1 MTRQQLDELWDDYR
15 DGTLGAA
22 DRAAFDEALRQDE
35 QAASLFKAESQ
46 WLASMAQEGAAARGE
61 SPDGGQFTRRVLD
74 KWHEESAVAGR
85 IGFANRRG
93 WFVGIAAAVAACIG
107 GALLLS
113 TIQTQPTDP
122 GKGTVVVNPPPPVAA
137 PKADAVAMLL
147 TSAGD
152 SFASAAAQPAR
163 LRQTVS
169 TAADMLDVNK
179 LFSLLD
185 PGVPDPALLT
195 RPAGG

>member
-1 MTRQQLDELWDDYR
+1 MTRQQLEQLWDDYR

-35 QAASLFKAESQ
+35 QAAALFKAESQ
-46 WLASMAQEGAAARGE
+46 WLASMADEGASARGE
-61 SPDGGQFTRRVLD
+61 SADGGLFAQRVLG
-74 KWHEESAVAGR
+74 KWHEERAVVGR

-93 WFVGIAAAVAACIG
+93 WAVGIAAAVAAFVG
-107 GALLLS
+107 GALVLNMM
-113 TIQTQPTDP
+113 QTPPTDP
-122 GKGTVVVNPPPPVAA
+122 GANTVVINPPPVSA
-137 PKADAVAMLL
+137 PKADGVAMLL

-152 SFASAAAQPAR
+152 SFASAAAQPAK

-179 LFSLLD
+179 LFALLD